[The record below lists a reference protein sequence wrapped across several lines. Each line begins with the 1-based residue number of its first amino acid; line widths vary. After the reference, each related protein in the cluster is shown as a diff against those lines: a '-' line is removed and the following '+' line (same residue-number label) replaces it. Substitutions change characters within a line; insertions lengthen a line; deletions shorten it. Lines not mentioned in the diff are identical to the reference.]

1 MIPATLKDP
10 MEPRHLSLTLVALP
24 LSGLIGCA
32 SETPPPVPAPTEPVA
47 VVAAPEPKP
56 VALAPEVSPRET
68 PDPVPSQGA
77 DAPAGYVRIE
87 AGSFEMGSPE
97 SESGRAPDELQHT
110 VQLTRAY
117 WLKETPVTQ
126 GEWVALMERNP
137 SNFQTCGADCPVE
150 RVSWR
155 DAVTYLN
162 KLSLK
167 EGLEPCYEDGR
178 FVGDRFKGLDC
189 TGYRLPTEAE
199 WEHAARAGTDTRR
212 YGELTDIAWYV
223 WNSGG
228 TPHPVAKKQKN
239 AWGLYDM
246 LGNVWEWC
254 QDWYGPYDA
263 TATDPMGPPEGIY
276 RVFRGGSWLSDEWF
290 ARAANRYWSPP
301 GLGFARIGLR
311 PARTIK

>member
-1 MIPATLKDP
+1 MNAHRLSVTL
-10 MEPRHLSLTLVALP
+10 AAIP
-24 LSGLIGCA
+24 LSGLLAC
-32 SETPPPVPAPTEPVA
+32 SSDTPALTPAEPVPIL
-47 VVAAPEPKP
+47 AAPDPTPAVETSAKTPEETLP
-56 VALAPEVSPRET
+56 PEAPA
-68 PDPVPSQGA
+68 QGA
-77 DAPAGYVRIE
+77 EAPAGFIRVE
-87 AGSFEMGSPE
+87 PGSFEMGSPE
-97 SESGRAPDELQHT
+97 GESGRGHDEQQHS
-110 VQLTRAY
+110 VQITRAY
-117 WLKETPVTQ
+117 WLKVTPVTQ

-155 DAVTYLN
+155 DAVSYLN

-189 TGYRLPTEAE
+189 NGYRLPTEAE
-199 WEHAARAGTDTRR
+199 WEYAARAGTDTRR
-212 YGELTDIAWYV
+212 YGEVGDIAWYV

-228 TPHPVAKKQKN
+228 MPHPVAKKQKN
-239 AWGLYDM
+239 DWGFYDM

-254 QDWYGPYDA
+254 QDWYGPYEA
-263 TATDPMGPPEGIY
+263 NATDPMGPTDGAF

-290 ARAANRYWSPP
+290 ARAANRYRSPP
-301 GLGFARIGLR
+301 GLGYERIGLR